1 MALGRIISSISD
13 TVGTFSGIIFQGRTG
28 PYTQIEGVTNRI
40 NPNNWKLDL
49 PFSFKVVSVSS
60 PLADFKSPISGIF
73 NLVGAPAGGGLFDEF
88 FLPINPSSF
97 TQDENF
103 SINITPTQRGI
114 ISEHNGVVFKDLNI
128 SGTFGQRPTNTVSGY
143 EYFNQFRNYLR
154 SYSELKKDPT
164 QKNAQLYFINRK
176 DTEYLIVEPLKFSLE
191 RSASSPFLYNY
202 KLLLKVLGMKKP
214 SPAGGILGEIF
225 NKIDNV
231 ITKVVDYIQQAR
243 FAVLT
248 ATQLLKNVKRDFVE
262 TVLEPIETA
271 ALAFKTLKG
280 LTYTL
285 LDLPNS
291 VLVELSDRTTKAF
304 LDEGKQ
310 SKKNGDSIFAQ
321 IKFPVN
327 TLQESQVNKYK
338 ALDIL
343 TPEAKDTITVSQLT
357 AKEKVFFD
365 NAISQSL
372 IKPESFYFD
381 LITNIEET
389 RDNLSDKTGV
399 GDSFYNTFEGRTPEF
414 SPSRSNR
421 TPRADEIDAFVGLEL
436 AHRAIQYVLSAK
448 ELFGETLDQYIN
460 DVETR
465 YDNNI
470 VIPQPQ
476 SVDEILLQ
484 HGHNLETLAMEYL
497 GDATRWIDIAI
508 LNRLKFP
515 YISDDPTVSNVKRSG
530 DKILIP
536 RDTAPDESNI
546 PLTKLIAI
554 DRDFNQTEKNLGVD
568 IKVNK
573 DFDFILT
580 NTNDFRLIAGGDNA
594 GQAVI
599 IKIAL
604 EKGSLKYHPTIGVGL
619 SIGQKIREG
628 EDIRDDLINS
638 ILSDSRFTGI
648 KNLSFSITNSTINI
662 GLDLMVKNL
671 LTPVPLVLRV

>member
-1 MALGRIISSISD
+1 MGLGQIISSISD
-13 TVGTFSGIIFQGRTG
+13 TVGTLSGVIFQGRTG

-40 NPNNWKLDL
+40 NPNNWKLSL
-49 PFSFKVVSVSS
+49 PYSFKVVSVSS

-88 FLPINPSSF
+88 FLPINPANIV
-97 TQDENF
+97 QDENF
-103 SINITPTQRGI
+103 SISITPTQRGI
-114 ISEHNGVVFKDLNI
+114 IAEHNGVVFKDLNI
-128 SGTFGQRPTNTVSGY
+128 TGTFGQRPTDTVSGF

-154 SYSELKKDPT
+154 SYAELKKNAN

-176 DTEYLIVEPLKFSLE
+176 DSEYLVVEPLRFSLE

-202 KLLLKVLGMKKP
+202 KLALKVLGMKKP

-243 FAVLT
+243 FVMLSSQ
-248 ATQLLKNVKRDFVE
+248 QLLKNVKRDFVE
-262 TVLEPIETA
+262 TVLEPIETT

-291 VLVELSDRTTKAF
+291 VLVELSDRTVKAF
-304 LDEGKQ
+304 LDTAKQ
-310 SKKNGDSIFAQ
+310 NRVNGDPTFAH

-327 TLQESQVNKYK
+327 TLEESQINKYK
-338 ALDIL
+338 SFNIL
-343 TPEAKDTITVSQLT
+343 TPQAKDALTISQLT
-357 AKEKVFFD
+357 DKEKIFFN
-365 NAISQSL
+365 NAIAESL
-372 IKPESFYFD
+372 VKPESFYFD
-381 LITNIEET
+381 LIDNIIAT

-399 GDSFYNTFEGRTPEF
+399 GDSFYNTLEGRVPEY
-414 SPSRSNR
+414 SPNRSNR
-421 TPRADEIDAFVGLEL
+421 TPRVDELDAFIGLDL
-436 AHRAIQYVLSAK
+436 AHRAIQYILSAK
-448 ELFGETLDQYIN
+448 ELFGETLNEYIA
-460 DVETR
+460 DVENK
-465 YDNNI
+465 YNDQI
-470 VIPQPQ
+470 FIPEPQ
-476 SVDEILLQ
+476 SVDEVLLQ
-484 HGHNLETLAMEYL
+484 YGHTLESLAMEYL

-515 YISDDPTVSNVKRSG
+515 YISDDPSFTNVKKTG

-536 RDTAPDESNI
+536 RESAPDESNI
-546 PLTKLIAI
+546 PITKQLSITQG
-554 DRDFNQTEKNLGVD
+554 FNETEKNLGVD
-568 IKVNK
+568 IKVNQ
-573 DFDFILT
+573 DFDFILV
-580 NTNDFRLIAGGDNA
+580 NNDFRLIAGGNNA

-604 EKGSLKYHPTIGVGL
+604 EKGSLKYHPQIGVGL
-619 SIGQKIREG
+619 SIGEKLRNG

-648 KNLSFSITNSTINI
+648 KNLSFSITGSTVNI
-662 GLDLMVKNL
+662 GLDLLVRNL
-671 LTPVPLVLRV
+671 LTPVPLILRV